1 MATYTENYNLEKPAQ
16 SDLYNIDVFNEN
28 ADKIDEALGSKAS
41 NQSLAPIES
50 TSTATRNY
58 SIGQQ
63 FVYNGLL
70 YEATSAIAS
79 GGTITPGSNC
89 ARTTVA
95 EELSALNDSLANH
108 GVYYGGTFDTT
119 SISGNSAQ
127 NKVAEMSLPAGVYVI
142 NASCQWASNFTEV
155 TGMYFDGI
163 GANSVVRNTGA
174 GGGGLNIIAVVKL
187 LATTTVSVYVY
198 QASSS
203 SKSINQTRFAAVKL
217 S

>member
-95 EELSALNDSLANH
+95 EELSALNDSLT
-108 GVYYGGTFDTT
+108 YK
-119 SISGNSAQ
+119 SGD
-127 NKVAEMSLPAGVYVI
+127 VITLDGAGVY
-142 NASCQWASNFTEV
+142 AGASNAAGTEIPISIPLPKAVSTLTNV
-155 TGMYFDGI
+155 TANLSI
-163 GANSVVRNTGA
+163 GWIR
-174 GGGGLNIIAVVKL
+174 AVGTDYHNQTL
-187 LATTTVSVYVY
+187 TVS
-198 QASSS
+198 
-203 SKSINQTRFAAVKL
+203 SILRQPNVLNVTIAGTFPPKTVLAVNIAGSVTVL
-217 S
+217 

>member
-28 ADKIDEALGSKAS
+28 ADKIDEALGGKAE

-50 TSTATRNY
+50 SATASRNY
-58 SIGQQ
+58 SVGQQ

-95 EELSALNDSLANH
+95 EELSALNDAFAN
-108 GVYYGGTFDTT
+108 YKQIT
-119 SISGNSAQ
+119 STDV
-127 NKVAEMSLPAGVYVI
+127 VAEIQSHVTTTRLDSAKVTRCGNIVNLVISNMSCSTAQTNTVILTGLPRPSVQQVISCPIYGDQTNCYRLGV
-142 NASCQWASNFTEV
+142 S
-155 TGMYFDGI
+155 
-163 GANSVVRNTGA
+163 NTGVVTIA
-174 GGGGLNIIAVVKL
+174 CGTGLFYAVVTYI
-187 LATTTVSVYVY
+187 A
-198 QASSS
+198 AS
-203 SKSINQTRFAAVKL
+203 
-217 S
+217 

>member
-28 ADKIDEALGSKAS
+28 ADKIDEALGSKAA

-70 YEATSAIAS
+70 YEATAAIAS

-95 EELSALNDSLANH
+95 EELSALNDSLTTVQVVAAN
-108 GVYYGGTFDTT
+108 TT
-119 SISGNSAQ
+119 YISNNWLSLVKIGRIVNISGRFT
-127 NKVAEMSLPAGVYVI
+127 VATQKPSGQSNYLFSVPAPQG
-142 NASCQWASNFTEV
+142 
-155 TGMYFDGI
+155 
-163 GANSVVRNTGA
+163 
-174 GGGGLNIIAVVKL
+174 AVVPIYVEGPSGHTPAIIINTDGL
-187 LATTTVSVYVY
+187 LTSNNAVPTGNYNVFISYVSAT
-198 QASSS
+198 
-203 SKSINQTRFAAVKL
+203 
-217 S
+217 

>member
-28 ADKIDEALGSKAS
+28 ADKIDEALGSKAA

-50 TSTATRNY
+50 SSTASRNY

-79 GGTITPGSNC
+79 GGTITPGTNC

-95 EELSALNDSLANH
+95 EELSALNDSLTHYNLT
-108 GVYYGGTFDTT
+108 GNINMETG
-119 SISGNSAQ
+119 ISYSARYLLVFQ
-127 NKVAEMSLPAGVYVI
+127 RIVIFEIVLPSLPADHNKIATLPNAVRPSMQVSLSVSTEMSSDRAGHQEAFVNTSGIVYI
-142 NASCQWASNFTEV
+142 HRERICNGKISASGCWH
-155 TGMYFDGI
+155 
-163 GANSVVRNTGA
+163 
-174 GGGGLNIIAVVKL
+174 LP
-187 LATTTVSVYVY
+187 
-198 QASSS
+198 
-203 SKSINQTRFAAVKL
+203 
-217 S
+217 

>member
-28 ADKIDEALGSKAS
+28 ADKIDEALGSKAA

-70 YEATSAIAS
+70 YEATAAIAS
-79 GGTITPGSNC
+79 GGTITPGTNC

-95 EELSALNDSLANH
+95 EELSALNDSLNKYVAITKSGTTGNAYGELSFTFENRGVVPIVIANSTINN
-108 GVYYGGTFDTT
+108 VIVTINTVST
-119 SISGNSAQ
+119 SSCTVIARNAQ
-127 NKVAEMSLPAGVYVI
+127 GELLRNTAITI
-142 NASCQWASNFTEV
+142 NA
-155 TGMYFDGI
+155 
-163 GANSVVRNTGA
+163 
-174 GGGGLNIIAVVKL
+174 II
-187 LATTTVSVYVY
+187 YY
-198 QASSS
+198 
-203 SKSINQTRFAAVKL
+203 N
-217 S
+217 

>member
-50 TSTATRNY
+50 TSTASRNY
-58 SIGQQ
+58 SVGQQ

-79 GGTITPGSNC
+79 GGTITPGTNC

-95 EELSALNDSLANH
+95 EELSALNDSLIKSVTVTLTTDQNGWVAGSAAIFGIPDNSKMIAAYFNRGSYGAYRNVTIEMYGSAGYRLH
-108 GVYYGGTFDTT
+108 FLDGNADVASSPVSVTVYY
-119 SISGNSAQ
+119 IQ
-127 NKVAEMSLPAGVYVI
+127 
-142 NASCQWASNFTEV
+142 
-155 TGMYFDGI
+155 
-163 GANSVVRNTGA
+163 
-174 GGGGLNIIAVVKL
+174 
-187 LATTTVSVYVY
+187 
-198 QASSS
+198 
-203 SKSINQTRFAAVKL
+203 
-217 S
+217 